1 MIVIVVISRFG
12 SGAHVIAGLAR
23 RHGAADR
30 DRARSQDKHGVTINI
45 LIVEIAMTVL
55 ALMPE
60 NIFSVAMTRFACP
73 RLTKCLPVFFE
84 LI

>member
-30 DRARSQDKHGVTINI
+30 DRARSQDKHRVTINI
-45 LIVEIAMTVL
+45 LIVQTAMTVL
-55 ALMPE
+55 APMPE
-60 NIFSVAMTRFACP
+60 NMFSVAMIHFACP
-73 RLTKCLPVFFE
+73 RLTKYLPVFFE
-84 LI
+84 HI